1 MGAPPEEYPRTHV
14 SDIKTS
20 LLWTLCLVCDLFK
33 TVHTYNCSLVMNM
46 QPSQT
51 TACGATNK
59 LCSLVECKV
68 VLA

>member
-1 MGAPPEEYPRTHV
+1 M
-14 SDIKTS
+14 
-20 LLWTLCLVCDLFK
+20 LCLVCDLFK

-46 QPSQT
+46 HLSQT

-59 LCSLVECKV
+59 LCSLVDCKV